1 VATVRLSNH
10 AERALER
17 LYRSDRRLYA
27 RVMEALGGLGADP
40 QAGKLLHG
48 QLAQLRSLRVGA
60 LRIIYSF
67 EAGQLL
73 VLVLDIGPRGSVYR
87 DLERE

>member
-17 LYRSDRRLYA
+17 LYRSDRRLYG
-27 RVMEALGGLGADP
+27 RVMEALGGLTSDP
-40 QAGKLLHG
+40 HAGKPLHG
-48 QLAQLRSLRVGA
+48 ELARFRSLRVGA

-67 EAGQLL
+67 ESEQLL
-73 VLVLDIGPRGSVYR
+73 VLVLEIGQRGSVYR
-87 DLERE
+87 SLE